1 MKFSKI
7 IALVI
12 GLLMIGGATAVGVTR
27 AYFSDSENSTGN
39 IIAAGTLD
47 LKIAGGDSGVTIFSL
62 SNKVPGDSG
71 SAKTTIN
78 NSGSLGG
85 ELDIT
90 MGTVDDDACNPDG
103 VNNGTEY
110 CDLAANLGGSA
121 EIALY
126 LDVDQSGGWTS
137 GDIGLKSNGT
147 KYSHPA
153 GLDYATINSYSGDS
167 WDDVYGG
174 LMVAAGSDDFTVNWR
189 IGSAVGNSIQGDDVS
204 FGVTFTLEQAG
215 VD

>member
-1 MKFSKI
+1 MNKI
-7 IALVI
+7 LIVI
-12 GLLMIGGATAVGVTR
+12 LLTLIVGAAAIKTTR
-27 AYFSDSENSTGN
+27 AYFSDTENSTGN

-47 LKIAGGDSGVTIFSL
+47 LKIAGGDSAVTIFSL
-62 SNKVPGDSG
+62 SNKAPGDSG
-71 SAKTTIN
+71 SAKTTLN

-121 EIALY
+121 EMALY

-137 GDIGLKSNGT
+137 GDVGLKSDGT
-147 KYSHPA
+147 KYSHPTA
-153 GLDYATINSYSGDS
+153 LDYAAINSYSGDS
-167 WDDVYGG
+167 WNDVYSG
-174 LMVAAGSDDFTVNWR
+174 LMAVAVSDDFTVSWR
-189 IGSAVGNSIQGDDVS
+189 IPSSVGNSIQGDDVS
-204 FGVTFTLEQAG
+204 FNVTFTLEQAAA
-215 VD
+215 D